1 MIDVRKREASLLEAE
16 ADGLHGKAGGIFNA
30 IETLFFDGGNQLTV
44 TNYRGGS
51 VAVVSINSENVH
63 GMKISLP

>member
-1 MIDVRKREASLLEAE
+1 MIDVRESQSSFLEAE
-16 ADGLHGKAGGIFNA
+16 ADGLHRKAGGIFNA
-30 IETLFFDGGNQLTV
+30 IETFFFDGGNQLTV
-44 TNYRGGS
+44 ANYRGGS